1 MMRKLI
7 LKEIKLVSLLEKR
20 ARKILFHPKITVIK
34 GENHTG
40 KSSLLKSIYWT
51 FGATPK
57 NLHPKWQKSDVISV
71 IEFTVDEIPFSV
83 LRKGSFFAVFDEQK
97 KVLGTFDKITR
108 GLGPFLSQLL
118 DYKIKLNNKSNELIT
133 PPPAYFFLP
142 FYIDQDVSWKEN
154 WAAFE
159 NLGQLSN
166 WKPNIVNYHT
176 GIKPNEY
183 YEIKAKVD
191 GIQKQIDDL
200 DRKKTV
206 SKSVLMKLLDQL
218 QSAVVDIDINVFKKE
233 IDELMDSYTDLK
245 VKGEKVKDK
254 IVKLKSQKVQV
265 EKQVAIVQ
273 HTIKEL
279 RKDYE
284 YALKQSDIV
293 DCPTCGHTYE
303 NTFAERFSI
312 AQDEDNC
319 QDLLIK
325 LKEETKE
332 LDVKIAKEYENYN
345 YHNNETVKIKA
356 LLEKRQGEIKL
367 KDVLQHEGKKEL
379 KQILETEISE
389 LRNEIAE
396 FEDEIKELKEGLK
409 MIEDKKRQQEI
420 KNQYYHKMKSNL
432 LKLEVHTMEEGSY
445 KAIASTIKETG
456 SGLPRA
462 LLAYYYSILHTMNKY
477 STSIF
482 CPIIIDS
489 PNQQDQDEENLNKM
503 MEFIFSEQPEDSQ
516 LILGLVE
523 LGEYEFDGE
532 VIELTEK
539 YHLLQEK
546 PFEELSKEVRIL
558 LDKSLF

>member
-1 MMRKLI
+1 MKKLI
-7 LKEIKLVSLLEKR
+7 LKEIKLVSLMEKR
-20 ARKILFHPKITVIK
+20 ARKIPFHPKITIIK
-34 GENHTG
+34 GDNHTG
-40 KSSLLKSIYWT
+40 KSSLIKSIYWT

-57 NLHPKWQKSDVISV
+57 NLHPRWQKADIISV
-71 IEFTVDEIPFSV
+71 IDFSIDDTSYSI

-97 KVLGTFDKITR
+97 NVLGTFDKITR
-108 GLGPFLSQLL
+108 GLGPFLSKLL

-142 FYIDQDVSWKEN
+142 YYIDQDVSWKEN

-166 WKPNIVNYHT
+166 WKHNIANYHT

-183 YEIKAKVD
+183 YEIKAKIEV
-191 GIQKQIDDL
+191 IQKQVDEL
-200 DRKKTV
+200 ERKKSV
-206 SKSVLMKLLDQL
+206 SKNVLNKLLEQL
-218 QSAVVDIDINVFKKE
+218 QTLVVDIDINVFKRE
-233 IDELMDSYTDLK
+233 IDELMNSYTALK
-245 VKGEKVKDK
+245 VKGEKAKEK
-254 IVKLKSQKVQV
+254 IVMLKSQKVQV
-265 EKQVAIVQ
+265 EKQVAIVNK
-273 HTIKEL
+273 TINEL

-284 YALKQSDIV
+284 FSLKLADSV

-325 LKEETKE
+325 LKEESKE
-332 LDVKIAKEYENYN
+332 LDEKIAKEYEQYN
-345 YHNNETVKIKA
+345 KHNNETIKIKA
-356 LLEKRQGEIKL
+356 LLEKKQGEIKL
-367 KDVLQHEGKKEL
+367 KDVIQHEGKKEL
-379 KQILETEISE
+379 KQILETEIRG
-389 LRNEIAE
+389 LQGDIAE
-396 FEDEIKELKEGLK
+396 FEDEIKDLKEELKT
-409 MIEDKKRQQEI
+409 IEDKKRQQEI
-420 KNQYYHKMKSNL
+420 KNQYFHQMKSNL
-432 LKLEVHTMEEGSY
+432 LMLEVHTIEESSY

-462 LLAYYYSILHTMNKY
+462 LLAYYYSILHTIQKY

-489 PNQQDQDEENLNKM
+489 PNQQDQDEENLKKLM
-503 MEFIFSEQPEDSQ
+503 DFIFNEQPKDSQ

-523 LGEYEFDGE
+523 LGDYEFEGE

-539 YHLLQEK
+539 YHLLQET
-546 PFEELSKEVRIL
+546 PYDELASEIRTL
-558 LDKSLF
+558 LDKSLL